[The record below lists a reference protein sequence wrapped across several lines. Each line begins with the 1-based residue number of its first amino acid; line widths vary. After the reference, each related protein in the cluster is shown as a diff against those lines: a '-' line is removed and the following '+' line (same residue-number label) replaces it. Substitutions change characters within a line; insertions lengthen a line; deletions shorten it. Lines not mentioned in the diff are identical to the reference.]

1 MNKKERAI
9 DFATEHFSTQ
19 TTKKITVPEWQD
31 DKGKPLEIFYTPMN
45 LAEKRKLFR
54 LMKQDDVGALA
65 DLLIMKARDADG
77 NRLFSP
83 EDKDDFLFKVDPDV
97 LSEVASKISVTP
109 QPDELKKN

>member
-1 MNKKERAI
+1 MSKKERAI

-54 LMKQDDVGALA
+54 LMKNDDVGALA
-65 DLLIMKARDADG
+65 DLLIMKAKDADG
-77 NRLFSP
+77 ERLFKP

-97 LSEVASKISVTP
+97 LSDVASKISITP